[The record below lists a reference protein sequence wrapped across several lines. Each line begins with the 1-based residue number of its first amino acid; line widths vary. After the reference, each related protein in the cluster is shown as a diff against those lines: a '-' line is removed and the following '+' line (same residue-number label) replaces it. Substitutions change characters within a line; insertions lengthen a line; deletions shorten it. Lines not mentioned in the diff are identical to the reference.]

1 MYANLFK
8 DKEQLYEAIKGLLK
22 SVILKP
28 RPVAV
33 LGDIVAVRGGW
44 MTVICCSG
52 DCGGGWL
59 FKAVGTPY
67 RNRRVCL

>member
-33 LGDIVAVRGGW
+33 LGDIVAV
-44 MTVICCSG
+44 
-52 DCGGGWL
+52 
-59 FKAVGTPY
+59 Y
-67 RNRRVCL
+67 RWRLNDSNLLQW

>member
-33 LGDIVAVRGGW
+33 LGDIVAVRGG
-44 MTVICCSG
+44 
-52 DCGGGWL
+52 
-59 FKAVGTPY
+59 
-67 RNRRVCL
+67 